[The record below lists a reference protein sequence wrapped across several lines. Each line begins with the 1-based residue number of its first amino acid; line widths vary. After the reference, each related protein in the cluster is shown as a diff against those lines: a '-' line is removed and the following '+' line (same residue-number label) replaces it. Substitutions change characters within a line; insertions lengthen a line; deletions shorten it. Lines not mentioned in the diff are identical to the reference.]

1 MTHQTLNGLTD
12 CPAGST
18 LYFIGIG
25 GISMCGLAEIA
36 MNLGYRVAG
45 SDRQRSEHTDHLEAL
60 GARIF
65 IGHEKSHI
73 DETAPLL
80 VIHTAAVHADN
91 PEWLRA
97 AELGIP
103 VAERAAFLGWITDR
117 FERVINV
124 AGTHGKT
131 TTTAMCALMLMQAGT
146 DPTVHLGAQL
156 RAFNNSTIRMG
167 APGKLLVSE
176 ACEYTN
182 SYHQFASTTAI
193 ILNIDIDHMDF
204 FRDLDDL
211 IQSFAVFTDKIRDP
225 GRLILPHYGS
235 YMLKLAETIRERR
248 RQAGR
253 PIPEI
258 ITFGAADPE
267 AAESDRLA
275 AGRIAHPEA
284 SALWPQ
290 TPSVAFAQLDYRDGR
305 PVFDVCVEGQ
315 PFAHIELAV
324 PGRHNVENA
333 LAAIAAARMNGA
345 TSETCR
351 TVLADFTG
359 AEGRYTIKGTFNGA
373 AVVSDYAHHPSA
385 TRATLDAA
393 AHMPHRH
400 IWVVYQPLT
409 FNRVKLFFEQYVDVL
424 LPCEHTIFYEIYS
437 DRESDDLGMS
447 SRLIA
452 DAVNRRGGS
461 ASFAPTYE
469 TVVDEL
475 RSLAGPGDIVLFLG
489 PEPVRAFADRLVLEP
504 EGHRGA
510 SDGYAA
516 AQ

>member
-1 MTHQTLNGLTD
+1 MTHQTPNGLTD

-18 LYFIGIG
+18 LYFVGIG

-36 MNLGYRVAG
+36 IRMGYRVAG
-45 SDRQRSEHTDHLEAL
+45 SDRQRSEHTEHLAAL

-73 DETAPLL
+73 DETRPLL
-80 VIHTAAVHADN
+80 IIHTAAVHADN
-91 PEWLRA
+91 PERLRA

-103 VAERAAFLGWITDR
+103 VAERAVFLGWITDR

-131 TTTAMCALMLMQAGT
+131 TTTAMCALMLMRAGT
-146 DPTVHLGAQL
+146 DPTIHLGAQL
-156 RAFNNSTIRMG
+156 RAFNNSTVRMG
-167 APGKLLVSE
+167 EAGKLLVSE

-193 ILNIDIDHMDF
+193 ILNIDLDHMDF

-225 GRLILPHYGS
+225 GHLILPHHGAH
-235 YMLKLAETIRERR
+235 MLRLIETIRARR
-248 RQAGR
+248 RRAAR
-253 PIPEI
+253 PLPEI

-267 AAESDRLA
+267 AAEADRLA
-275 AGRIAHPEA
+275 ADRIAYPDA
-284 SALWPQ
+284 AALWPQ
-290 TPSVAFAQLDYRDGR
+290 RPTVAFARLVYHSGR
-305 PVFDVCVEGQ
+305 PAFDVRADGQ
-315 PFAHIELAV
+315 IPIHIELAV

-333 LAAIAAARMNGA
+333 LAAIAAARLNGA
-345 TSETCR
+345 SPEACQA
-351 TVLADFTG
+351 VLAHFTG
-359 AEGRYTIKGTFNGA
+359 AEGRYTVKGTFNGA
-373 AVVSDYAHHPSA
+373 TVVSDYAHHPAA

-409 FNRVKLFFEQYVDVL
+409 FSRVQLFFEQYVDAL

-469 TVVDEL
+469 AILAEL
-475 RSLAGPGDIVLFLG
+475 RDLAGPGDIVLFLG
-489 PEPVRAFADRLVLEP
+489 PEPVRALADRLILEP
-504 EGHRGA
+504 GGCRSE
-510 SDGYAA
+510 AA
-516 AQ
+516 ETI